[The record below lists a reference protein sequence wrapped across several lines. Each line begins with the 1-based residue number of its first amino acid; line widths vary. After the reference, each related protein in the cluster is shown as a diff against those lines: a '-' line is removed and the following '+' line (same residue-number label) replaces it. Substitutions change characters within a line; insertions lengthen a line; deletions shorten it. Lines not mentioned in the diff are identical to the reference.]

1 MNITILNGSPRKN
14 GNTQIM
20 AEAFA
25 RGARE
30 SGSKVTVIDTAYKQV
45 KGCLGCEYC
54 FSHEGTC
61 VQKDDMGGILEI
73 LDETDVLV
81 FASPIYWFDMT
92 AQIKAVIDRMYARAV
107 KGFHF
112 SKTVLLLNAG
122 ADEVFDAAIA
132 QYRATLDYLK
142 WEDLGIITIPNMEN
156 KGSMKESPQLEDVY
170 RLGKAVGAG
179 EKGEK

>member
-14 GNTQIM
+14 GNTRIM

-25 RGARE
+25 RGAKE
-30 SGSKVTVIDTAYKQV
+30 SGSQVTIIDAADRQV
-45 KGCLGCEYC
+45 RGCLGCEYC
-54 FSHEGTC
+54 FSHEGKC

-92 AQIKAVIDRMYARAV
+92 AQIKAVIDRMYARAAV
-107 KGFHF
+107 GFHF
-112 SKTVLLLNAG
+112 SRTVLLLNAG

-142 WEDLGIITIPNMEN
+142 WEDLGIIAIPNMER
-156 KGSMKESPQLEDVY
+156 KGSMKESPRLEEVY
-170 RLGKAVGAG
+170 RLGKAVGVG
-179 EKGEK
+179 MERER